1 MLEAEI
7 TEIARDLWLTM
18 FGIELVAGTEDAP
31 SGPTVTAVVHISGE
45 WDGAVKLRCSSELAR
60 SLSERLLGVSDDAEV
75 RDLVGELANQL
86 GGNLKAL
93 LPSPS
98 GLSLPAV
105 AMGDDYNVR
114 VTDTDVAARVRLS
127 CDGDPVIITL
137 LERS

>member
-7 TEIARDLWLTM
+7 TQIARDLWLTM
-18 FGIELVAGTEDAP
+18 FGAELVDGADDAP
-31 SGPTVTAVVHISGE
+31 SGPIVTGVVHISGA
-45 WDGAVKLRCSSELAR
+45 WDGAVKIRCSGELAK
-60 SLSERLLGVSDDAEV
+60 SLAEGLFGVSGDAEV

-98 GLSLPAV
+98 SLSLPAV

-114 VTDTDVAARVRLS
+114 VTDTEVAARVPLS
-127 CDGDPVIITL
+127 CDGDAVIITL